1 MDENRARDIAYI
13 KAIHEEKH
21 DAFEHLLQV
30 YRPLIESMTASVCER
45 VHCYPDEVRAEAE
58 YALYCAALSFD
69 TEQEGLT
76 FGLYAKICIRNR
88 LITLYV
94 RRKPDTA
101 VSLDEL
107 YHSGKMEELSG
118 VAPAQDAMADAESLR
133 LLYRK
138 IKGVLSPYEMSVFR
152 LWVEEYTAAEIA
164 AQLGRDEKSVT
175 NAISR
180 SLVKL
185 RAALN

>member
-1 MDENRARDIAYI
+1 
-13 KAIHEEKH
+13 
-21 DAFEHLLQV
+21 
-30 YRPLIESMTASVCER
+30 
-45 VHCYPDEVRAEAE
+45 
-58 YALYCAALSFD
+58 
-69 TEQEGLT
+69 
-76 FGLYAKICIRNR
+76 
-88 LITLYV
+88 
-94 RRKPDTA
+94 
-101 VSLDEL
+101 
-107 YHSGKMEELSG
+107 MEELSG